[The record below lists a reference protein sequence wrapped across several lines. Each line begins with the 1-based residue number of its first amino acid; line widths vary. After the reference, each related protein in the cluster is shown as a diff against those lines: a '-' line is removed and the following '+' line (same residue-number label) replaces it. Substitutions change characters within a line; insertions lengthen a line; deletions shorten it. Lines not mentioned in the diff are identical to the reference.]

1 MLTLINLGK
10 QKDGVNTDLVEIRSI
25 IDNKLYWYQECLWV
39 SCCFLWLSQ

>member
-25 IDNKLYWYQECLWV
+25 IDNKLYWYQQCLWV
-39 SCCFLWLSQ
+39 FS